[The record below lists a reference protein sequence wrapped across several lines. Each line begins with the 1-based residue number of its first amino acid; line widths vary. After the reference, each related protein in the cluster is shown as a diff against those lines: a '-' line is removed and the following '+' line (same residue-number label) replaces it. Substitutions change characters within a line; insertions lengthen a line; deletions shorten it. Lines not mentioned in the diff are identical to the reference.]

1 MIFSWNID
9 FSTFIKKTTQH
20 KIMTTNMRFNTW
32 IINLWQLV
40 IDYSKY
46 ITNLISQKSSTRFTI
61 NCLLIQSKSKAM
73 WFLWSLSWI
82 SMLLQICFVT
92 LAIGKL
98 SNSNFRFGL
107 IFIIELQFICV
118 HDKVFIFFSRRFIL
132 PGWVSWR
139 IYCGHGKNNQ
149 MDNIGKYSLL

>member
-1 MIFSWNID
+1 MLDYLRSSQIVWIRQLFVTASDKFTLKRAGYRIIPEVYNIWIVD
-9 FSTFIKKTTQH
+9 FFMEHWFLHLHKKTTQH

-98 SNSNFRFGL
+98 SNPNFRFGP
-107 IFIIELQFICV
+107 
-118 HDKVFIFFSRRFIL
+118 D
-132 PGWVSWR
+132 
-139 IYCGHGKNNQ
+139 
-149 MDNIGKYSLL
+149 

>member
-1 MIFSWNID
+1 MLTFATALNKFSLKRAVHRIILRCKAFILLISSWNIV
-9 FSTFIKKTTQH
+9 FSTSHKTTQH

-92 LAIGKL
+92 LAIGKV
-98 SNSNFRFGL
+98 SNSNFRFG
-107 IFIIELQFICV
+107 
-118 HDKVFIFFSRRFIL
+118 
-132 PGWVSWR
+132 P
-139 IYCGHGKNNQ
+139 N
-149 MDNIGKYSLL
+149 

>member
-1 MIFSWNID
+1 
-9 FSTFIKKTTQH
+9 
-20 KIMTTNMRFNTW
+20 MTTNMRFNTW

-40 IDYSKY
+40 IYYSKY

-98 SNSNFRFGL
+98 SNPNFSFGTDYYIYCRITIPMRKWKRIYFLAAGLYYLAELVEEYTVATGKIIRWITLVSIHCRNFRF
-107 IFIIELQFICV
+107 CTY
-118 HDKVFIFFSRRFIL
+118 FS
-132 PGWVSWR
+132 
-139 IYCGHGKNNQ
+139 
-149 MDNIGKYSLL
+149 